1 MTWSLTINLVSDFL
15 LGGVEFE
22 HEEKLM
28 LCVNESF
35 YMKYELEFDTFAFEE
50 QCDDS
55 LHAFILA
62 SLSSLPSPSHEARP
76 SVPSSSSLE
85 LKPLPNTIKFAFL
98 GSNEVFPVIITNY
111 YPSLKLVKGKPRGY
125 WGDLRR
131 H

>member
-1 MTWSLTINLVSDFL
+1 VSDFL

-62 SLSSLPSPSHEARP
+62 YLSSLPSPSHEARP

-98 GSNEVFPVIITNY
+98 GSNEVFPVTITNY
-111 YPSLKLVKGKPRGY
+111 YPSFKLVKGKPRGY
-125 WGDLRR
+125 GGDLRR